1 MTFRLLA
8 VAICIAFV
16 ATLDAAK
23 IKVETK
29 YDKKYDFTGARTYG
43 WRPSAAGE
51 VHLLQLSGDD
61 PKALRER
68 FEPVIVRAVDEALG
82 KRGLTRAAASPD
94 LEIWYYVL
102 IGPGMTAQTMGQ
114 FLPAVT
120 EWGLPPFSTATQALE
135 IYEQGTLIL
144 DMAGGDRVVWRG
156 SAQAEIDRRL
166 DGEARDVRLQN
177 AVREMLK
184 KFPPKK

>member
-1 MTFRLLA
+1 
-8 VAICIAFV
+8 
-16 ATLDAAK
+16 
-23 IKVETK
+23 
-29 YDKKYDFTGARTYG
+29 
-43 WRPSAAGE
+43 
-51 VHLLQLSGDD
+51 
-61 PKALRER
+61 
-68 FEPVIVRAVDEALG
+68 
-82 KRGLTRAAASPD
+82 
-94 LEIWYYVL
+94 
-102 IGPGMTAQTMGQ
+102 MGQ

>member
-8 VAICIAFV
+8 VAICIALV

-43 WRPSAAGE
+43 WRPKAAGE

-61 PKALRER
+61 AAALRER
-68 FEPVIVRAVDEALG
+68 FEPVIV
-82 KRGLTRAAASPD
+82 PD

-120 EWGLPPFSTATQALE
+120 EWGLPPFAPATQALE
-135 IYEQGTLIL
+135 IYEQGSLIL
-144 DMAGGDRVVWRG
+144 DMAAGDRVVWRG
-156 SAQAEIDRRL
+156 SAQTEIDRQLSAESR
-166 DGEARDVRLQN
+166 DARIQA
-177 AVREMLK
+177 AVRDMLK